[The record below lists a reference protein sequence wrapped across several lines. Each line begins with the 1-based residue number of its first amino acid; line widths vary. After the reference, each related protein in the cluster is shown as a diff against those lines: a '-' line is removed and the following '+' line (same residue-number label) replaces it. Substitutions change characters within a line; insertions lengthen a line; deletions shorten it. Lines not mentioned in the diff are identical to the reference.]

1 MSLNRLLRGL
11 GVFSVSVGL
20 GLFTVPVVEARDWNQ
35 YSVCVTQLQKFNVS
49 GEDAAIACSN
59 ALIPKE
65 LSECVSMIGNATP
78 IKGDDSLNA
87 CFQVRR
93 PIDLGNCVADIY
105 NAVPSL
111 ARIDSENDAEDMNLS
126 TLLSSCRMSSRPG
139 FYSECVIATAREVN
153 VKVNEEDTNTERE
166 ESINPIT
173 AMNICLAEQDFPPSL
188 FPGRNE

>member
-1 MSLNRLLRGL
+1 MSLNLLFRGL
-11 GVFSVSVGL
+11 GVFTVSVGL
-20 GLFTVPVVEARDWNQ
+20 GLFTVPMVEARDWNQ
-35 YSVCVTQLQKFNVS
+35 YSVCVAQLQKFNVS

-65 LSECVSMIGNATP
+65 LSECVSMIGNAVP
-78 IKGDDSLNA
+78 VLLDEDPEDDVDTTIDGNDHLEQ

-111 ARIDSENDAEDMNLS
+111 AKVDSEADEKINLL
-126 TLLSSCRMSSRPG
+126 TLLNSCRTSSRPG
-139 FYSECVIATAREVN
+139 FYSECVIATAREVRDM
-153 VKVNEEDTNTERE
+153 E
-166 ESINPIT
+166 PMQ

>member
-1 MSLNRLLRGL
+1 MSLNLLFRGL
-11 GVFSVSVGL
+11 GVFTVSVGL
-20 GLFTVPVVEARDWNQ
+20 GLFTVPMVEAGDWNQ

-49 GEDAAIACSN
+49 GQDAAIACSN

-78 IKGDDSLNA
+78 IDGDDSLNA

-105 NAVPSL
+105 NAVPRL
-111 ARIDSENDAEDMNLS
+111 ARIDSEKDAEDMNLL
-126 TLLSSCRMSSRPG
+126 TLLNSCRTSSRPG
-139 FYSECVIATAREVN
+139 FYSECVIATAREVRDM
-153 VKVNEEDTNTERE
+153 EPMR
-166 ESINPIT
+166 

>member
-11 GVFSVSVGL
+11 GVFPVSLGL

-49 GEDAAIACSN
+49 GDNAAIACSD

-78 IKGDDSLNA
+78 IDGNNSVNA

-93 PIDLGNCVADIY
+93 PIDLGNCVADTY

-111 ARIDSENDAEDMNLS
+111 ATVDPDTDTEEINLL
-126 TLLSSCRMSSRPG
+126 TLLNSCRTSSRPG
-139 FYSECVIATAREVN
+139 FYSECVIATAREVT
-153 VKVNEEDTNTERE
+153 DMD
-166 ESINPIT
+166 PIR
-173 AMNICLAEQDFPPSL
+173 AMDICLSAQDFPRSL
-188 FPGRNE
+188 FPAYNE